1 MTALMRRARQALA
14 TLLSFTLATR
24 CIAVPPLRDPPS
36 PPSLV
41 AIETPTGDLDGIGRV
56 PSLTLRFDRPVAWP
70 EEGAALLVTGSPS
83 DALRADAADG
93 ALTASNAAR
102 RVSVRLS
109 RDPLDSTVIHVD
121 ALAALLPDTPA
132 TLLVSSLLRS
142 EEGVAFND
150 ADSGRR
156 ARAIPLTVAPARRC
170 GALARVEPVSPGDG
184 PANTARIFV
193 RFDRPVH
200 GARAA
205 APLSLSPD
213 GAAPVATRAS
223 LDCLDG
229 DTARCAWVEPVDPL
243 VADTVYRVGFG
254 ALVASNGARVEAELD
269 SFVTGPRRDAARVGF
284 GPSPVCG
291 ADEAADGDL
300 CVRVAAGA
308 IEVRA
313 STTGPA
319 IVRVTAVSSGDPPRV
334 SVGASGTLH
343 RVLVATPREDADYAI
358 TAACLGLDGRA
369 HETRALAVVRSAPAR
384 PRVRITEVLAR
395 PRSTSAQE
403 FIELLNEG
411 AGPADLTGY
420 GLSQGASRST
430 LPEGAVIPP
439 GRRAIVVGA
448 SFDPRGVA
456 SQGDPPVAPGAT
468 VIALRGALAGRGL
481 RDSGADVS
489 LTDPEGRVLSQMPG
503 SAPARAPRAG
513 VSLVRAETALDDLDP
528 AAWTYDAADGSTPGA
543 PDRLR

>member
-1 MTALMRRARQALA
+1 MRRARQALA
-14 TLLSFTLATR
+14 ILFTLTLVTR

-36 PPSLV
+36 PPLLV

-70 EEGAALLVTGSPS
+70 DEGAALLVTGSPS
-83 DALRADAADG
+83 DGLRADAADG
-93 ALTASNAAR
+93 VLSASNVAR

-109 RDPLDSTVIHVD
+109 RDPLDSAVIHVD

-142 EEGVAFND
+142 DEGVAFND

-156 ARAIPLTVAPARRC
+156 ARSIPLTVAPARRC

-184 PANTARIFV
+184 PANTAKIFV
-193 RFDRPVH
+193 RFDRPVRLS
-200 GARAA
+200 RAV

-254 ALVASNGARVEAELD
+254 PLAASNGARVESELD
-269 SFVTGPRRDAARVGF
+269 TFATGPRRDAPRVGF

-291 ADEAADGDL
+291 ADEVADGDL

-319 IVRVTAVSSGDPPRV
+319 IMRVTAVSSGDPPRV
-334 SVGASGTLH
+334 ALGASGTLH
-343 RVLVATPREDADYAI
+343 RVLIATPREDTVYALTVECI
-358 TAACLGLDGRA
+358 GLDGRA
-369 HETRALAVVRSAPAR
+369 HETRSLDARRSAPTR

-403 FIELLNEG
+403 FVELFNEG
-411 AGPADLTGY
+411 AAPADLTGY
-420 GLSQGASRST
+420 ALSQGASRSA
-430 LPEGAVIPP
+430 LPEGAVIPA

-468 VIALRGALAGRGL
+468 LIALRGALAGRGL
-481 RDSGADVS
+481 RDTGADVS
-489 LTDPEGRVLSQMPG
+489 LTDPEGRVVSQMPG
-503 SAPARAPRAG
+503 SAPSRAPRAG
-513 VSLVRAETALDDLDP
+513 VSIVRAETSLDDLDP
-528 AAWTYDAADGSTPGA
+528 AAWAYDAMEGSTPGA